1 MTVIRAF
8 LSAGSE
14 IKAFGGAFAVSFAR
28 LDLSSLARRGAFGQ
42 TRTLFSMHRS
52 VRCIEALQRGIAK
65 RQADTKDEDRTNY
78 SLFRSNQI
86 RLPTLKPKFLEAF
99 KLKKHFCIRGEDLIG
114 F

>member
-1 MTVIRAF
+1 M
-8 LSAGSE
+8 E
-14 IKAFGGAFAVSFAR
+14 R
-28 LDLSSLARRGAFGQ
+28 LVRQ
-42 TRTLFSMHRS
+42 ELFFQCTDQCVASRH
-52 VRCIEALQRGIAK
+52 CKEALQRGIAK